1 MVRRVK
7 PVEPPAPEVK
17 RKGTRRVGPDSPL
30 PPSFADL
37 EKEHRRVE
45 EAERS
50 GKRVREEKG
59 PTVAGGTR
67 AGRPRSGRSG
77 SDSNASRRSR
87 GH

>member
-1 MVRRVK
+1 MVRRAK
-7 PVEPPAPEVK
+7 PVEPPPPEVK
-17 RKGTRRVGPDSPL
+17 PKGARRAGPESAH

-37 EKEHRRVE
+37 EKEHRRAE

-50 GKRVREEKG
+50 GKRVRKEKG
-59 PTVAGGTR
+59 PTIAGGTR

>member
-1 MVRRVK
+1 MAKRPK
-7 PVEPPAPEVK
+7 PVEPAGPEVK
-17 RKGTRRVGPDSPL
+17 RKGPRRVSSGGAQ

-37 EKEHRRVE
+37 EKAHKRETAEEQSAKRANPEH
-45 EAERS
+45 
-50 GKRVREEKG
+50 G
-59 PTVAGGTR
+59 PSVAGGTR